1 MIQFNL
7 LPDVKLEYIKT
18 RRTKHMVSMISM
30 ALIIGSLVI
39 LVGLFTIVNGIQKKH
54 LSDLNDDIKESTAE
68 LKKIPELNKVLTI
81 QNQLNNLTTLHE
93 QSPATSRVFDYLAQL
108 TPEKATISNVK
119 LNFEPQTLAVTGNAD
134 ALSTVNQYI
143 DTLKFT
149 TYSVKGVEGSSKAFN
164 SVVLTSFSKD
174 ESKVT
179 YQLDFKFDPVI
190 FDNTKTVTLTT
201 PKIISTR
208 SETEKP
214 TDLFQKLQQ
223 TKTQ

>member
-39 LVGLFTIVNGIQKKH
+39 LVGLFSIVNGIQKKH
-54 LSDLNDDIKESTAE
+54 LSDLNEDIKESTAE

-81 QNQLNNLTTLHE
+81 QNQLNNLTSLHE

-119 LNFEPQTLAVTGNAD
+119 LDFEQQTLTVTGNAD
-134 ALSTVNQYI
+134 ALSTVNQYV

-174 ESKVT
+174 ENKVT
-179 YQLDFKFDPVI
+179 YQIDFKFDPVI